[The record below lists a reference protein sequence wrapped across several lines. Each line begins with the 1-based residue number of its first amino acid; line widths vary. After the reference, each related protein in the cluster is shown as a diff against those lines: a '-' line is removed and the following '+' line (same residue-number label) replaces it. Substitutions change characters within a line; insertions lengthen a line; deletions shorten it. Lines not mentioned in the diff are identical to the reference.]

1 MGNRG
6 GGVRKEEGFR
16 GSVRKRERACEM
28 LLYIPCTLLPPW
40 VPDRGQSP
48 LHPMSHTVSALPHHY
63 IKPLPH
69 YPINTSLHYP
79 ITSSPHH
86 RMTIYPMH
94 WIIVIILETIET
106 IYFLG

>member
-1 MGNRG
+1 MGSG
-6 GGVRKEEGFR
+6 GGRKEEAWK
-16 GSVRKRERACEM
+16 RKRACEM

-48 LHPMSHTVSALPHHY
+48 LHPMSHTVSALPHHH

-79 ITSSPHH
+79 ITPLPHH
-86 RMTIYPMH
+86 YMTIHPMHWRLH